1 MKIVCIN
8 PPKIVKRILKL
19 FVRNSDPTYR
29 LLFVSVW
36 DTGAE

>member
-19 FVRNSDPTYR
+19 FAKNRKMPVASDGQ
-29 LLFVSVW
+29 S
-36 DTGAE
+36 DDK

>member
-19 FVRNSDPTYR
+19 FVIKLFVRNSDPK
-29 LLFVSVW
+29 
-36 DTGAE
+36 

>member
-19 FVRNSDPTYR
+19 FAKNRKKAR
-29 LLFVSVW
+29 QK
-36 DTGAE
+36 

>member
-19 FVRNSDPTYR
+19 FAKNRKKPVKNDGQSD
-29 LLFVSVW
+29 
-36 DTGAE
+36 DK

>member
-19 FVRNSDPTYR
+19 FAKNRKKPVENDGQ
-29 LLFVSVW
+29 SV
-36 DTGAE
+36 EK

>member
-19 FVRNSDPTYR
+19 FAKNRKKPVKNDGQ
-29 LLFVSVW
+29 SV
-36 DTGAE
+36 EK

>member
-19 FVRNSDPTYR
+19 FAKNRKKPVTTDGQSD
-29 LLFVSVW
+29 
-36 DTGAE
+36 DK